1 MSARATF
8 CTLLALF
15 VFVLPLPLLGP
26 FDALV
31 PVVRFVLLFGASAAV
46 AIQEGAAGPVP
57 LIVLLFAAH
66 AVFGLAACVLFAWLG
81 TRGLSGLAPETRRI
95 GVWVFVL
102 GFVILASVF
111 DVYRTAFGR
120 APAANLWGLFQ

>member
-8 CTLLALF
+8 WTLLAVF
-15 VFVLPLPLLGP
+15 VFVLPIPLLGP

-31 PVVRFVLLFGASAAV
+31 PVVRFFLLFGASAAV

-57 LIVLLFAAH
+57 LIVLLFAVH
-66 AVFGLAACVLFAWLG
+66 AVVGLAVCALLAWLG
-81 TRGLSGLAPETRRI
+81 TRGLSSLAPETRRT

-102 GFVILASVF
+102 GLVALASVF

-120 APAANLWGLFQ
+120 APTANLWGLFQ